1 MERDCTSSVGKGVYE
16 AVVVSNRRI
25 GLTFYKL
32 RLEFSGPGSK
42 AFGEFR
48 PGQFVQLDASV
59 GPLPPADEIPEELA
73 DAAQREILLRR
84 PFSFTDVSKHGDKT
98 TADLLYCVVG
108 PATLRMATLRAR
120 NKVSIIGPLGNG
132 FTVPQG
138 KKKALL
144 VFGGMGTAPVQ
155 HLAKAMMEGER
166 AGEIEVVAFA
176 GAKTRWGLPFE
187 KRMDEISEHLGFA
200 IREFAGYG
208 IESMIATDDG
218 SAGFH
223 GLVTDCFL
231 QWLEKNKVEAKSTI
245 IYSCGPEPMLA
256 KVGQIAKE
264 RSIDCQVSMERR
276 MACGIGV
283 CQSCAIE
290 CRLQGSKET
299 TYKTCC
305 EDGPV
310 FDAREVVFPPPRH
323 EAPGAPGG
331 DTKEMKELAAE
342 STEKSEE

>member
-1 MERDCTSSVGKGVYE
+1 MEQDSASSVGKGVYE
-16 AVVVSNRRI
+16 AIVLSNRQI

-32 RLEFSGPGSK
+32 RLEFSGVGAK

-59 GPLPPADEIPEELA
+59 AELPPAERIPEDLA
-73 DAAQREILLRR
+73 DASQREILLRR
-84 PFSFTDVSKHGDKT
+84 PFSFTDVTKHGDKT

-108 PATLRMATLRAR
+108 PATLRMTTFKVRD
-120 NKVSIIGPLGNG
+120 KVSVVGPLGNG
-132 FTVPQG
+132 FSVPEG
-138 KKKALL
+138 KKKAFL

-155 HLAKAMMEGER
+155 HLAKVLMGGER
-166 AGEIEVVAFA
+166 GGEIEVVGFA

-187 KRMDEISEHLGFA
+187 KRLDEISEHLGFA
-200 IREFAGYG
+200 IREFARYG

-231 QWLEKNKVEAKSTI
+231 QWLKENKVEAKIAI
-245 IYSCGPEPMLA
+245 IYSCGPEPMMA
-256 KVGQIAKE
+256 KVAQITKE
-264 RSIDCQVSMERR
+264 RGIDCQVSMERR

-290 CRLQGSKET
+290 CRVEGSDRT
-299 TYKTCC
+299 VYKMCC

-310 FDAREVVFPPPRH
+310 FDAREVVF
-323 EAPGAPGG
+323 
-331 DTKEMKELAAE
+331 
-342 STEKSEE
+342 

>member
-1 MERDCTSSVGKGVYE
+1 MEREGTSTVGKAVYE
-16 AVVVSNRRI
+16 AVVVSNRQI

-32 RLEFSGPGSK
+32 RLEFSGAGAK
-42 AFGEFR
+42 AFGNFE

-59 GPLPPADEIPEELA
+59 ADLPAADKIPDELA

-108 PATLRMATLRAR
+108 PASLRMTTLRAR
-120 NKVSIIGPLGNG
+120 NRVSVIGPLGNG
-132 FTVPQG
+132 FSVPEG
-138 KKKALL
+138 KEKAFL

-155 HLAKAMMEGER
+155 HLAKVLMKDKSG
-166 AGEIEVVAFA
+166 GDIEVVGFA

-187 KRMDEISEHLGFA
+187 KRLDEISQHLGFA
-200 IREFAGYG
+200 IREFGRYG

-231 QWLEKNKVEAKSTI
+231 EWLKKNKVEATTAI
-245 IYSCGPEPMLA
+245 IYSCGPEAMLA
-256 KVGQIAKE
+256 KVAAIAKE
-264 RSIDCQVSMERR
+264 KGIDCQVSMERR

-290 CRLQGSKET
+290 CRVEGSNET
-299 TYKTCC
+299 TYKMCC

-310 FDAREVVFPPPRH
+310 FDAREVVFGH
-323 EAPGAPGG
+323 
-331 DTKEMKELAAE
+331 
-342 STEKSEE
+342 